1 MKKFVFYFF
10 PILIGFFLFSCREEE
25 ELKGNQAP
33 NTTFSIEEI
42 NLSGDD
48 RLNSIVRLSWY
59 GKDPDGYVTAYELS
73 EDGQNWNYTQAQDST
88 FQFSFSGN
96 TDTADIELYVRAID
110 NEGLRDPSPDY
121 LKIPI
126 KNTPPVV
133 NFDEDLSI
141 PDTTIL
147 VATTEW
153 KATDLDGQE
162 TITEVL
168 ISLNGRDWQNINR
181 TKNII
186 SIAPVDPKANDT
198 SQAVVYYDTE
208 ESPSSVILD
217 GLVLNDTNKLFIKV
231 IDQAGTESA
240 VDTSNTFFLKGKRN
254 DVLIAGGVEASSVNP
269 SIFYQ
274 NIFNQINVDYD
285 IIDFLA
291 YNGLYRPKIW
301 NITFKLQLSYYDK
314 LFFFSNESI
323 YRNPYTNLS
332 AMLLESAAPSLQS
345 YANSGGKYMISTTFL
360 YNSNIE
366 AFVGVLPVQSK
377 SSTPPFNTALS
388 RDSALVSPLN
398 TSSSIWP
405 NLQASNL
412 IIPMNVY
419 NIDPVDTEVLYKAQL
434 TSFSGNWNDTK
445 IIASG
450 RRLNGRLNQVFFNI
464 QLWQMNKDQSKLED
478 LFDQIF
484 NVEFN

>member
-1 MKKFVFYFF
+1 LKKFVFYFI

-73 EDGQNWNYTQAQDST
+73 EDGQNWNYTQTQDST
-88 FQFSFSGN
+88 FQFSFSTN

-186 SIAPVDPKANDT
+186 SIAPIDPLANDT
-198 SQAVVYYDTE
+198 TQAQVYYDTE

-314 LFFFSNESI
+314 LFFFSNEST

-345 YANSGGKYMISTTFL
+345 FANAGGKYFISTTFL
-360 YNSNIE
+360 YTSNID

-377 SSTPPFNTALS
+377 SSTSTLS
-388 RDSALVSPLN
+388 AVLRQDSSLVSPLSN
-398 TSSSIWP
+398 FP
-405 NLQASNL
+405 DLQSNSFL
-412 IIPMNVY
+412 LTNIGVY
-419 NIDPVDTEVLYKAQL
+419 NIDSVDSEVLYEANINRN
-434 TSFSGNWNDTK
+434 FSDPWNDTK